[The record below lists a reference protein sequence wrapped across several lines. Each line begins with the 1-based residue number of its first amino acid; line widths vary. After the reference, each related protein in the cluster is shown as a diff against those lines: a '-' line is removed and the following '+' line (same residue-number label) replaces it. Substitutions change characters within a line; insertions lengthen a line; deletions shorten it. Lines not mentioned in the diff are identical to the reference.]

1 MNKANPGRFFED
13 FAVGLE
19 IRHATPRTL
28 TEGDVALY
36 GALYGGRFALACS
49 DEFARSLGYGK
60 APIDDLL
67 VFHIVFGKSVPDI
80 SINALANLGY
90 AEGRFGVPVYPGDT
104 LSAAST
110 VIGVKENSNRQTGV
124 VYVRTKGVNQRDE
137 TVIEFVRWVMVKK
150 RDVNS
155 AAPDPVVPETLD
167 HVDPA
172 NLILPAGLTFDRFD
186 QDLAGSPYAWEDYQP
201 GERIDH
207 VDGMTIEEAEHM
219 MATRLYQNSA
229 KVHFNQHS
237 EGKGRFGR
245 RLIYGGHIISLARSL
260 SFNGLGNAVK
270 LAAINGGRHIA
281 PTFAGDTIYAWSN
294 VIAAWELPGRKDVGA
309 LRVELAAGKN
319 DLGPE
324 DQVLSFDCTLLLPRR
339 AS

>member
-1 MNKANPGRFFED
+1 MSKADQGRFFED
-13 FAVGLE
+13 FALGQE
-19 IRHATPRTL
+19 IRHATPRTV
-28 TEGDVALY
+28 TVGDVALY

-49 DEFARSLGYGK
+49 DEFARSLGFAK

-80 SINALANLGY
+80 SINAMANLGY
-90 AEGRFGVPVYPGDT
+90 AEGRFAVPVYPGDT
-104 LSAAST
+104 LSAASR
-110 VIGVKENSNRQTGV
+110 VIGLKENSNRQTGV
-124 VYVRTKGVNQRDE
+124 VYVRTAGHNQRGE

-150 RDVNS
+150 RDSS
-155 AAPDPVVPETLD
+155 ASATPAMVPETAT
-167 HVDPA
+167 HVSA
-172 NLILPAGLTFDRFD
+172 ERLSLPGAVDFSRFD
-186 QDLAGSPYAWEDYQP
+186 KVASGSPHYWDDYQV

-207 VDGMTIEEAEHM
+207 VDGVTIEEAEHM

-229 KVHFNQHS
+229 KVHFNLHS
-237 EGKGRFGR
+237 ESKGRFGR

-281 PTFAGDTIYAWSN
+281 PSFAGDTIYAWSN
-294 VIAAWELPGRKDVGA
+294 VLDRFELPGRTDVGA

-319 DLGPE
+319 DLGPD
-324 DQVLSFDCTLLLPRR
+324 DQVLAFDCTFFLPRR
-339 AS
+339 R

>member
-1 MNKANPGRFFED
+1 MSKADPGRFFED
-13 FAVGLE
+13 FALGQE
-19 IRHATPRTL
+19 IRHATPRTV
-28 TEGDVALY
+28 TEGDVALH

-49 DEFARSLGYGK
+49 DEFARGLGFPR

-67 VFHIVFGKSVPDI
+67 VFHFVFGKSVPDV

-104 LSAAST
+104 LIASSS
-110 VIGVKENSNRQTGV
+110 VIGLKENSNRQTGV
-124 VYVRTKGVNQRDE
+124 VYVRTKGANQKGE

-150 RDVNS
+150 RDPDS
-155 AAPDPVVPETLD
+155 AAPEPVVPRTAD
-167 HVDPA
+167 HVDA
-172 NLILPAGLTFDRFD
+172 SSLILPAGLDFSPFDPV
-186 QDLAGSPYAWEDYQP
+186 LAGSKHFWEDYQP
-201 GERIDH
+201 GERVDH
-207 VDGMTIEEAEHM
+207 VDGITIEEAEHM

-237 EGKGRFGR
+237 ESKGRFGR
-245 RLIYGGHIISLARSL
+245 RLVYGGHIISLARAL

-270 LAAINGGRHIA
+270 LLAINGGRHIA
-281 PTFAGDTIYAWSN
+281 PSFAGDTIYAWSR
-294 VIAAWELPGRKDVGA
+294 VVEAWELPGRQDVGA

-319 DLGPE
+319 DLGPD

-339 AS
+339 S